1 MKGQKGELSAVAF
14 YFTELYNEVISVNA
28 KESRLPDVEQPNE
41 IGGEVPVCV
50 ARSGVEP
57 ETSGL

>member
-1 MKGQKGELSAVAF
+1 MMGAILKIEGNKKALIFRAF
-14 YFTELYNEVISVNA
+14 L
-28 KESRLPDVEQPNE
+28 
-41 IGGEVPVCV
+41 V